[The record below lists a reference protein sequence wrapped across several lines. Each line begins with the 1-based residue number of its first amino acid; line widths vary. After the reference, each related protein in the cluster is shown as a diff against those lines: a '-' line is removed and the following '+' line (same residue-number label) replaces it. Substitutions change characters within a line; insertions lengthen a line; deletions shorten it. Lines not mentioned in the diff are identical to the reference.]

1 MHFRFIARQY
11 GHAIVIWQ
19 FCPAMSLFVSRRP
32 NILSY
37 FLQYIVATSFPS
49 SKHVC
54 DILTRLPPMGL
65 FNTGELNKFCDFV
78 LLPPRVWKMFS
89 PVKNSPLKNCLWNL
103 CLQQWLPP
111 PVLHI
116 FVPHENVAPH
126 EKFSPVNLWLWR
138 ELTHDTH
145 KHDMLIGNLLLSLC
159 VHSWCV
165 IANFV
170 VCFLHFNR
178 KLVTWLFA

>member
-159 VHSWCV
+159 VHSW
-165 IANFV
+165 
-170 VCFLHFNR
+170 
-178 KLVTWLFA
+178 